1 MGTTMTALFIL
12 AAEHR
17 ALADKLHDLDLD
29 DQTIADTLEGESGD
43 LIEKGKNVA
52 AVFRNLESD
61 AKQIKEAEQQLAE
74 RRKAIEKRAESLK
87 QYLKTNMELSGI
99 QKIECPWFVITLAQN
114 PEAVTVDDE
123 TMIPRD
129 YFKEIPASYQLD
141 KSLVKQAIKDGF
153 EVPGAHLSRGSSLRI
168 K

>member
-1 MGTTMTALFIL
+1 MTALFQL

-17 ALADKLHDLDLD
+17 ALSDKLHDLDLD

-74 RRKAIEKRAESLK
+74 RRKAIEKRAASLK
-87 QYLKTNMELSGI
+87 EYLKTNMELSGI
-99 QKIECPWFVITLAQN
+99 QKIECPWFVITLATN

-123 TMIPRD
+123 SAIPRD
-129 YFKEIPASYQLD
+129 YFKEIPTSYVLD
-141 KSLVKQAIKDGF
+141 KGMVKKAIGDGF
-153 EVPGAHLSRGSSLRI
+153 AVPGARLTRGTSLRI

>member
-1 MGTTMTALFIL
+1 MTALFIL

-17 ALADKLHDLDLD
+17 ALADKLHNLDLD
-29 DQTIADTLEGESGD
+29 DQTIADTLEAEGGD

-74 RRKAIEKRAESLK
+74 RRKAIEKRAESLRN
-87 QYLKTNMELSGI
+87 YLKTNMEIAGI
-99 QKIECPWFVITLAQN
+99 SKIECPWFVVSIAQN
-114 PEAVTVDDE
+114 PEAVTVEDE
-123 TMIPRD
+123 SLIPRD
-129 YFKEIPASYQLD
+129 YFKEIPATYQLD
-141 KSLVKQAIKDGF
+141 KALVKQAIKDGF
-153 EVPGAHLSRGSSLRI
+153 DVPGARLSRGTSLRI

>member
-1 MGTTMTALFIL
+1 MTALFIL

-17 ALADKLHDLDLD
+17 ALAEKLHDLDLD

-74 RRKAIEKRAESLK
+74 RRKSIEKRAESLK

>member
-1 MGTTMTALFIL
+1 MTTLFQL

-74 RRKAIEKRAESLK
+74 RRKAYEKRAESLK
-87 QYLKTNMELSGI
+87 EYLKTNMEVAGI
-99 QKIECPWFVITLAQN
+99 QKIECPWFSITLAQN
-114 PEAVTVDDE
+114 PEAVTIDDE
-123 TMIPRD
+123 AVIPRD
-129 YFKEIPASYQLD
+129 YFKEIPATYQLD
-141 KSLVKQAIKDGF
+141 KALVKQAIKDGF
-153 EVPGAHLSRGSSLRI
+153 EVPGARLTRGTSLRI

>member
-1 MGTTMTALFIL
+1 MTALFIL

-17 ALADKLHDLDLD
+17 ALADKLHNLDLD
-29 DQTIADTLEGESGD
+29 DQTIADTLEAEGGD

-74 RRKAIEKRAESLK
+74 RRKAIEKRAESLRN
-87 QYLKTNMELSGI
+87 YLKTNLEIAGI
-99 QKIECPWFVITLAQN
+99 SKIECPWFVVSIAQN
-114 PEAVTVDDE
+114 PEAVTVEDE
-123 TMIPRD
+123 SLIPRD
-129 YFKEIPASYQLD
+129 YFKQIPATYQLD
-141 KSLVKQAIKDGF
+141 KALVKPAIKDGYD
-153 EVPGAHLSRGSSLRI
+153 VPGARLTRGTSLRI

>member
-1 MGTTMTALFIL
+1 MTALFQL
-12 AAEHR
+12 AQEHR
-17 ALADKLHDLDLD
+17 ALSDKLHDLELD
-29 DQTIADTLEGESGD
+29 DQTILDTLEGESTD

-74 RRKAIEKRAESLK
+74 RRKAYEKRAESLK
-87 QYLKTNMELSGI
+87 NYLKTNMEIAGI

-123 TMIPRD
+123 TLIPRD
-129 YFKEIPASYQLD
+129 YFKEIPSSFVLD
-141 KSLVKQAIKDGF
+141 KVLLKQAIKDGF
-153 EVPGAHLSRGSSLRI
+153 TVAGAHLSRGTSLRI

>member
-1 MGTTMTALFIL
+1 MTTLFQL

-29 DQTIADTLEGESGD
+29 DQTIADTLEAESGD

-87 QYLKTNMELSGI
+87 NYLKTNMEIAGI
-99 QKIECPWFVITLAQN
+99 QKIECPWFVISIAQN
-114 PEAVTVDDE
+114 PETVTVDDE
-123 TMIPRD
+123 SEIPRD
-129 YFKEIPASYQLD
+129 YFKEIPATFQLD
-141 KSLVKQAIKDGF
+141 KAMVKQAIKDGF
-153 EVPGAHLSRGSSLRI
+153 TVPGARLSRGTSLRI

>member
-1 MGTTMTALFIL
+1 MTALFIL

-17 ALADKLHDLDLD
+17 ALSDKLHDLDID
-29 DQTIADTLEGESGD
+29 DQTILDTLEGESTD
-43 LIEKGKNVA
+43 LVEKGKNVA

-87 QYLKTNMELSGI
+87 NYLKTNMEIAGI
-99 QKIECPWFVITLAQN
+99 QKIECPWFVITLANN

-123 TMIPRD
+123 NEIPRD

-141 KSLVKQAIKDGF
+141 KTLVKQAIKDGF
-153 EVPGAHLSRGSSLRI
+153 TVPGAHLSRGTSLRI

>member
-1 MGTTMTALFIL
+1 MTALFQL

-17 ALADKLHDLDLD
+17 ALSDKLHDLDLD
-29 DQTIADTLEGESGD
+29 DQTILDTLEGDSTD

-52 AVFRNLESD
+52 AVVRNLESD

-74 RRKAIEKRAESLK
+74 RRKAYEKRAESLK
-87 QYLKTNMELSGI
+87 NYLKTNMEI
-99 QKIECPWFVITLAQN
+99 ADIHKIECPWFVVSLANN

-123 TMIPRD
+123 SIIPRD

-141 KSLVKQAIKDGF
+141 KMLVKQAIKDGF
-153 EVPGAHLSRGSSLRI
+153 TVPGAHLSRGTSLRI

>member
-1 MGTTMTALFIL
+1 MTALFIL
-12 AAEHR
+12 AQEHR
-17 ALADKLHDLDLD
+17 ALSDKLHDLDLD
-29 DQTIADTLEGESGD
+29 DQTILDTLEGESTD

-87 QYLKTNMELSGI
+87 NYLKTNMEVAGI
-99 QKIECPWFVITLAQN
+99 LKIECPWFCITLANN

-123 TMIPRD
+123 SLIPRD
-129 YFKEIPASYQLD
+129 YFKEIPATFQLD
-141 KSLVKQAIKDGF
+141 KNLCKQALKDGF
-153 EVPGAHLSRGSSLRI
+153 EVPGVRLTRGTSLRI

>member
-1 MGTTMTALFIL
+1 MTALFQL
-12 AAEHR
+12 AAGHR
-17 ALADKLHDLDLD
+17 ALADKLHNLDLD
-29 DQTIADTLEGESGD
+29 DQTIADTLESEGGD
-43 LIEKGKNVA
+43 LVEKCKNVA

-87 QYLKTNMELSGI
+87 NYLKTNMEVAGI
-99 QKIECPWFVITLAQN
+99 TKIECPWFLISIAQN

-123 TMIPRD
+123 SLIPRD
-129 YFKEIPASYQLD
+129 YFKEIPATFQLD
-141 KSLVKQAIKDGF
+141 KAMVKQAIKDGF
-153 EVPGAHLSRGSSLRI
+153 NVPGAHLSRGTSLRI

>member
-1 MGTTMTALFIL
+1 MTALFQL

-17 ALADKLHDLDLD
+17 ALADKLHNLDLD
-29 DQTIADTLEGESGD
+29 DQTIADTLESEGGD
-43 LIEKGKNVA
+43 LVEKCKNVA

-87 QYLKTNMELSGI
+87 NYLKTNMEVAGI
-99 QKIECPWFVITLAQN
+99 TKIECPWFLISIAQN

-123 TMIPRD
+123 SLIPRD
-129 YFKEIPASYQLD
+129 YFKEIPATFQLD
-141 KSLVKQAIKDGF
+141 KAMVNQAIKDGF
-153 EVPGAHLSRGSSLRI
+153 NVPGAHLSRGTSLRI

>member
-1 MGTTMTALFIL
+1 MTALFIL

-17 ALADKLHDLDLD
+17 ALADKLHNLDLD
-29 DQTIADTLEGESGD
+29 DQTIADTLESEGGD
-43 LIEKGKNVA
+43 LVEKCKNVA

-87 QYLKTNMELSGI
+87 NYLKTNMEVAGI
-99 QKIECPWFVITLAQN
+99 TKIECPWFLISIAQN

-123 TMIPRD
+123 SLIPRD
-129 YFKEIPASYQLD
+129 YFKEIPATFQLD
-141 KSLVKQAIKDGF
+141 KAMVKQAIKDGF
-153 EVPGAHLSRGSSLRI
+153 NVPGAHLSRGTSLRI

>member
-1 MGTTMTALFIL
+1 MTALFQL

-17 ALADKLHDLDLD
+17 ALSDKLHDTDLD
-29 DQTIADTLEGESGD
+29 EQTILDTLESESGD

-74 RRKAIEKRAESLK
+74 RRKAYEKRAESLK
-87 QYLKTNMELSGI
+87 QYLKTNMEIAGI
-99 QKIECPWFVITLAQN
+99 SKIECPWFVITLAQN

-123 TMIPRD
+123 SAIPRD

-141 KSLVKQAIKDGF
+141 KALVKKVIQDGF
-153 EVPGAHLSRGSSLRI
+153 EVPGAHLSRGTSLRI

>member
-1 MGTTMTALFIL
+1 MTALFIL

-17 ALADKLHDLDLD
+17 ALADKLHNLDLD
-29 DQTIADTLEGESGD
+29 DQTIADTLEAEGGD

-87 QYLKTNMELSGI
+87 NYLKTNMEVAGI
-99 QKIECPWFVITLAQN
+99 QNILSKCYGSTNPINVVRATINALSAVKSPAQI
-114 PEAVTVDDE
+114 AAKRGLRVDD
-123 TMIPRD
+123 I
-129 YFKEIPASYQLD
+129 L
-141 KSLVKQAIKDGF
+141 G
-153 EVPGAHLSRGSSLRI
+153 
-168 K
+168 

>member
-1 MGTTMTALFIL
+1 MTALFQL

-17 ALADKLHDLDLD
+17 ALSDKLHDLELD
-29 DQTIADTLEGESGD
+29 DQTILDTLESESTD

-61 AKQIKEAEQQLAE
+61 AKQIKEEEQRLAE
-74 RRKAIEKRAESLK
+74 RRKAYEKRAESLK
-87 QYLKTNMELSGI
+87 NYLKTNMEIAGI
-99 QKIECPWFVITLAQN
+99 QKIECPWFVISIAQN

-123 TMIPRD
+123 SLIPRD
-129 YFKEIPASYQLD
+129 YFKEIPVSYVLD
-141 KSLVKQAIKDGF
+141 KSLLKQAIKDGYT
-153 EVPGAHLSRGSSLRI
+153 VPGARLIRGTNLRI

>member
-1 MGTTMTALFIL
+1 MTALFIL

-17 ALADKLHDLDLD
+17 ALSDKLHDLDLD
-29 DQTIADTLEGESGD
+29 DQTIIDTLEGESTD
-43 LIEKGKNVA
+43 LVEKGKNVA

-87 QYLKTNMELSGI
+87 NYLKTNMEIAGI
-99 QKIECPWFVITLAQN
+99 QKIECPWFVITLANN

-123 TMIPRD
+123 TEIPRD

-141 KSLVKQAIKDGF
+141 KTLVKQAIKDGF
-153 EVPGAHLSRGSSLRI
+153 TVPGAHLSRGTSLRI

>member
-1 MGTTMTALFIL
+1 MTALFIL

-17 ALADKLHDLDLD
+17 ALADKLHDIDLD
-29 DQTIADTLEGESGD
+29 DQTILDTLEGESTD
-43 LIEKGKNVA
+43 LVEKGKNVA

-87 QYLKTNMELSGI
+87 TYLKTNMEVAGI
-99 QKIECPWFVITLAQN
+99 QKIECPWFCVSIAQN

-123 TMIPRD
+123 SLIPRD
-129 YFKEIPASYQLD
+129 YFKEVPVMYVLD
-141 KSLVKQAIKDGF
+141 KGMVKAAIKDGYN
-153 EVPGAHLSRGSSLRI
+153 VPGARLTRGTSLRI

>member
-1 MGTTMTALFIL
+1 MTALFQL
-12 AAEHR
+12 ASEHR
-17 ALADKLHDLDLD
+17 ALSDKLHDLDLD
-29 DQTIADTLEGESGD
+29 DETIADTLEGEAGN
-43 LIEKGKNVA
+43 LVEKGKNVA

-87 QYLKTNMELSGI
+87 QYLKTNMELAGI
-99 QKIECPWFVITLAQN
+99 LKIECPWFVVSIKQN

-123 TMIPRD
+123 EAIPRD

-141 KSLVKQAIKDGF
+141 KTMVKQALKDGF
-153 EVPGAHLSRGSSLRI
+153 DVAGVRLTRGTRLEV

>member
-1 MGTTMTALFIL
+1 MTALFQL

-74 RRKAIEKRAESLK
+74 RRKAYEKRAESLK
-87 QYLKTNMELSGI
+87 QYLKTNMEVAGI
-99 QKIECPWFVITLAQN
+99 NKIECPWFVITLAQN
-114 PEAVTVDDE
+114 PESVTVDDE
-123 TMIPRD
+123 AAIPRD
-129 YFKEIPASYQLD
+129 YFKEIPATYQLD
-141 KSLVKQAIKDGF
+141 KALVKQAIKDGF
-153 EVPGAHLSRGSSLRI
+153 EVPGARLTRGTSLRI

>member
-1 MGTTMTALFIL
+1 MTALFIL

-17 ALADKLHDLDLD
+17 ALADKLHDTDLD
-29 DQTIADTLEGESGD
+29 EQTIIDTLEAESGD
-43 LIEKGKNVA
+43 LVEKGKNVA

-87 QYLKTNMELSGI
+87 QYLKTNMEVAGI
-99 QKIECPWFVITLAQN
+99 QKIECPWFVISIAQN

-123 TMIPRD
+123 SLIPRD
-129 YFKEIPASYQLD
+129 YFKEIPATFQLD
-141 KSLVKQAIKDGF
+141 KALVKSAIKDGYD
-153 EVPGAHLSRGSSLRI
+153 VPGAHLSRGTSLRI